1 MRVPLQQRFRV
12 KLPLLETIK
21 QAWIQYISFF
31 LVFFY
36 IIYVMVLGYAFQNNI
51 IESTVSS
58 EILKV
63 NRNYRVI
70 NAVPKMH

>member
-1 MRVPLQQRFRV
+1 MRVPFQQRFRV
-12 KLPLLETIK
+12 RLPLLETIK
-21 QAWIQYISFF
+21 QFWNQYISFF

-70 NAVPKMH
+70 NPVPKMH